1 MLGLWNMVRVS
12 GSASS
17 VWRIE
22 GDNNDGISA
31 GDDGH
36 AGGAAFVGGED
47 STGTLPADTRAAVDV
62 RRGSPGY
69 DQDDVLEEL
78 GGVLGH
84 LAGSSWV
91 QA

>member
-1 MLGLWNMVRVS
+1 MLGLCNTVRFS
-12 GSASS
+12 GSASL

-22 GDNNDGISA
+22 GDDNDGISA
-31 GDDGH
+31 GDDVH
-36 AGGAAFVGGED
+36 AGGLVCLGGED
-47 STGTLPADTRAAVDV
+47 STGTLPVDARAAVDV

-84 LAGSSWV
+84 LAGSSWA
-91 QA
+91 QT